1 MTIAKTLLSW
11 HWTTITYS
19 CLSIDFCRKVP
30 FFSRVDELLTWLDL
44 PMQERPDFITLYFDE
59 PDHAGHSY
67 GPDDIAKVRI
77 AGHRLYRPDN
87 VPMVF

>member
-1 MTIAKTLLSW
+1 MLI
-11 HWTTITYS
+11 I
-19 CLSIDFCRKVP
+19 
-30 FFSRVDELLTWLDL
+30 
-44 PMQERPDFITLYFDE
+44 MQERPGFITLYFDE

>member
-1 MTIAKTLLSW
+1 MKWCLLCTRPTCDQSRFDSDCSLKHQSTNRHVTSLWTI
-11 HWTTITYS
+11 
-19 CLSIDFCRKVP
+19 FPNPR
-30 FFSRVDELLTWLDL
+30 
-44 PMQERPDFITLYFDE
+44 RPDFITLYFDE